1 MRRTATSQSRLM
13 AQKDVLG
20 RAGEDRAA
28 AHLEKRGWQ
37 LVERNWRS
45 HQGELDIVALDGEDL
60 VVVEVK
66 TRRGVGFG
74 HPLEAIDARKR
85 ARLWHLAMAWAV
97 DHPDVA
103 RGREIRL
110 DAVAVIGAD
119 IATARIEHVVD
130 LR

>member
-1 MRRTATSQSRLM
+1 M